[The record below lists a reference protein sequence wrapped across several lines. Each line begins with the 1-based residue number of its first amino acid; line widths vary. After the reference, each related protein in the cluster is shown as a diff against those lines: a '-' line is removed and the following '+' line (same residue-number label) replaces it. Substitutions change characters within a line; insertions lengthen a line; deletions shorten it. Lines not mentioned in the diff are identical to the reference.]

1 MKVVFLTDSLSD
13 LDGVGRYAVRLISA
27 MEALRP
33 ELSVHVLLARKHRPT
48 SADVPAHWKVEVA
61 LPPDYFYYMTPAR
74 FFVWRLIGTRNAK
87 KAAKGAT
94 LIHAIKD
101 FPHSLI
107 AVDAA
112 DRLKIPCVATGHGT
126 YTIQPVLSERH
137 RERSLGAYRRF
148 AAFISVSR
156 FTRKR
161 LLGIVPPNVLAPE
174 SVVVV
179 PNAVDA
185 ESYVEPAALAPSAD
199 GGKSRDWHG
208 KRFTLGIGEIK
219 ERKGH
224 HLAIAAWAQR
234 AARDPE
240 LHHFL
245 VGNRSG
251 DDYERSLLAIA
262 ESAGVAD
269 RLHLVGNVTEAEKID
284 LLQRATVFL
293 HTPVTAADG
302 GFEGFGI
309 VYLEAA
315 AAGTV
320 AIGSL
325 DSGAEDAIV
334 DGTSGLLV
342 AQEVDAVLGAL
353 DSILDDDGLRERLE
367 EGARDHAERSSWE
380 ENART
385 VLGIYDAAL
394 AKRAK

>member
-13 LDGVGRYAVRLISA
+13 LDGVGRYAVRLITA

-33 ELSVHVLLARKHRPT
+33 DLVVHVLLARKHRPT

-74 FFVWRLIGTRNAK
+74 FSVWRWIGTRNTK

-126 YTIQPVLSERH
+126 YTIQPVLSDWH
-137 RERSLGAYRRF
+137 RERALSAYRRF
-148 AAFISVSR
+148 SAFISVSR

-161 LLGIVPPNVLAPE
+161 LLGIVPENVLSPD
-174 SVVVV
+174 SVTVV

-185 ESYVEPAALAPSAD
+185 ERYLDPVVLD
-199 GGKSRDWHG
+199 GGAREWHG

-224 HLAIAAWAQR
+224 HLAIGAWAQR

-251 DDYERSLLAIA
+251 DDYERSLQAIA
-262 ESAGVAD
+262 DHHDVGD
-269 RLHLVGNVTEAEKID
+269 RLHLVGNVSEAEKID
-284 LLQRATVFL
+284 LLQRATIFL

-342 AQEVDAVLGAL
+342 PQETDAVLGAL
-353 DSILDDDGLRERLE
+353 DSLLDDDGLREKLE
-367 EGARDHAERSSWE
+367 VGGRAHAERSSWE

-394 AKRAK
+394 AKKAR

>member
-33 ELSVHVLLARKHRPT
+33 EMSVHVLLARKHRPT

-61 LPPDYFYYMTPAR
+61 LPPDYFYYMTPSR
-74 FFVWRLIGTRNAK
+74 FFIWRLIGTRNTK

-112 DRLKIPCVATGHGT
+112 DKLKIPCVATGHGT
-126 YTIQPVLSERH
+126 YTIQPVLSDRH
-137 RERSLGAYRRF
+137 RDRALSAYRRF
-148 AAFISVSR
+148 ATLISVSR

-161 LLGIVPPNVLAPE
+161 LLGIVPE
-174 SVVVV
+174 SVLPPDSVKVV

-185 ESYVEPAALAPSAD
+185 ESYVEPVVLPD
-199 GGKSRDWHG
+199 GARDWHG
-208 KRFTLGIGEIK
+208 KRYTLGIGEIK

-224 HLAIAAWAQR
+224 HLAITAWAQR

-251 DDYERSLLAIA
+251 DEYERSLQGIA
-262 ESAGVAD
+262 DQHGVGD
-269 RLHLVGNVTEAEKID
+269 RLHFVGNVSEAEKID

-293 HTPVTAADG
+293 HTPVTASDG

-334 DGTSGLLV
+334 DGESGLLV
-342 AQEVDAVLGAL
+342 PQEASAVLSAL
-353 DSILDDDGLRERLE
+353 DSLLDDDGLRGRLE
-367 EGARDHAERSSWE
+367 VGGRAHAERSSWE

-394 AKRAK
+394 NKTAP